1 MLELTDTLEPML
13 CAGVALGLDLILEF
27 QFGVRA
33 PSRSALF
40 WQSGLQLCLLASCA
54 LFEEARRAVLAIWG
68 TGFSRSAV
76 FW

>member
-33 PSRSALF
+33 PARFALF
-40 WQSGLQLCLLASCA
+40 WQSELQLCLLATCA
-54 LFEEARRAVLAIWG
+54 LFEEARRGVLAIWG
-68 TGFSRSAV
+68 AGFSRSAV